1 MSARPPARPTADH
14 LVDLVERFETA
25 DRRLSGDAYTHGGL
39 GALFPRQARVYNA
52 VAAFAE
58 VQGLLDKGDEK

>member
-1 MSARPPARPTADH
+1 MSARPPARPIADD

-25 DRRLSGDAYTHGGL
+25 DRRLSGDAYTDGGL
-39 GALFPRQARVYNA
+39 DALFPRLARDHNA

-58 VQGLLDKGDEK
+58 LQGLLDKGDEK

>member
-1 MSARPPARPTADH
+1 VSARPPARPTADAFFG
-14 LVDLVERFETA
+14 LIERFDKA
-25 DRRLSGDAYTHGGL
+25 DQPLRGGAYSNGGL
-39 GALFPRQARVYNA
+39 DALFPRLARVYNA